1 MIGDGTSRED
11 TFEQI
16 MQEYRSKNCEGCP
29 FCYIARVCDKT
40 SQRGCR
46 WNELKEGITYDN
58 TK

>member
-1 MIGDGTSRED
+1 MIGDGTPRED

-29 FCYIARVCDKT
+29 FYYIARVCDKT
-40 SQRGCR
+40 SQRRCR
-46 WNELKEGITYDN
+46 WNELKEA